1 MGIIERSV
9 LQSTFGLPSALMF
22 FKNSRLFALTETFSL
37 SQEELETQLTEQLF
51 TPCSKYEK
59 SRIGWVSPID
69 AAYAAEGEEEA
80 PMLTHVIGDYIMVC
94 AQKQDRLLPASVVR
108 QETEEKVAEIE
119 QRQAR
124 KIFRKEKR
132 QIQDDVYA
140 TLLPRAFTK
149 NQPTYAFISV
159 KEKLLVV
166 DSASAPRAEE
176 VVNLLRDSLTSFP
189 VGLPSTRTA
198 PADVMTR
205 WLRDK
210 KLSANFSLLED
221 VVLHNPLDSSNV
233 VRCASQDLT
242 GDEIAAHLEAG
253 KQVKSLGVSWNN
265 MIHCVIND
273 DLSIKRLQFE
283 AVEEDDVGSDEVTPA
298 QKFDQ
303 DFALMTLE
311 LSSFFESLF
320 SAFGGLDDPKPFSRK
335 NKDEE

>member
-1 MGIIERSV
+1 
-9 LQSTFGLPSALMF
+9 MF
-22 FKNSRLFALTETFSL
+22 FKNIRLFALTETFPY
-37 SQEELETQLTEQLF
+37 SQDELETQLGNQLF
-51 TPCSKYEK
+51 APCSKFEK
-59 SRIGWVSPID
+59 SRLGWVSPLGD
-69 AAYAAEGEEEA
+69 AAPVSEDEDVA
-80 PMLTHVIGDYIMVC
+80 PMLTHVVGNFIMVC

-119 QRQAR
+119 HRQSR

-149 NQPTYAFISV
+149 NQQTYAFISV
-159 KEKLLVV
+159 RDNLLVV

-176 VVNLLRDSLTSFP
+176 IVNLLRDSLDSFP
-189 VGLPSTRTA
+189 VALPQVRTS
-198 PADVMTR
+198 PTEIMTR

-210 KLSANFSLLED
+210 APSDHFSLLED

-242 GDEIAAHLEAG
+242 SDEIAAHLKAG
-253 KQVKSLGVSWNN
+253 KAVKSLGVSWNHV
-265 MIHCVIND
+265 IHCIIDD
-273 DLSIKRLQFE
+273 DLSIKRLQFQAIE
-283 AVEEDDVGSDEVTPA
+283 EEQATVEEVTPV

-311 LSSFFESLF
+311 LTAFFESLF
-320 SAFGGLDDPKPFSRK
+320 RAFGGLGQPKPFGRK
-335 NKDEE
+335 NKEED